1 MMSQST
7 IRQLQ
12 QDARERAALE
22 DTTPYLVAAE
32 DIEAWKRGI
41 GLPIPF
47 PMIGDY
53 EPPGYETDGDALF
66 IDTSGYGAPDEPA
79 LTVSQMLDEL
89 KPDRCYAFTEVGQFQ
104 AYLQPYRIIKY
115 RHARKS
121 T

>member
-7 IRQLQ
+7 IRQMQ

-22 DTTPYLVAAE
+22 NTTPYLVAAE

-53 EPPGYETDGDALF
+53 EPAGYEPVGDALF
-66 IDTSGYGAPDEPA
+66 VDTSGFGAPDEPA
-79 LTVSQMLDEL
+79 LTVTQMLDAL
-89 KPDRCYAFTEVGQFQ
+89 QPDMCYAFTECGQFQ
-104 AYLQPYRIIKY
+104 AYLQPYRIVKY